1 MAAAVSRSRAAS
13 GPGRAVSPKRVLVVQ
28 PFWGR
33 PSNRFLERHL
43 AMLADRGA
51 LAAVAVLY
59 PTPRRSWRGIPVVS
73 LSDAASATGRGRWL
87 ARALLRRVGVVP
99 SALER
104 RPVEGLVRLLE
115 SMPVDAILCQY
126 ATTAAALWEPL
137 REAHSA
143 VFVHLHGADTVE
155 SMCPAGHRERL
166 LEMSSRALVICN
178 SQQTRKVVAG
188 WGLPDQRM
196 VVKPLGVEVP
206 VRAPE
211 RPHRDPVTVLQLGRL
226 IGAKGPGCTIRAF
239 ERACEQGLQGRLLL
253 IGDGPLRAECDRLV
267 EQSPWRRRIVRKGAV
282 AWEEGRRLRREAD
295 IFTQHSRRDEA
306 TGQVEAFGVAVVE
319 AMAEGLPV
327 VGTRSGGV
335 VEIVVD
341 GVTGTLV
348 EPGDVEGQAA
358 ALLRLAADP
367 ELRRAM
373 GVEGWLRARDH
384 FSVER
389 EAHQLLR
396 ILGLES

>member
-1 MAAAVSRSRAAS
+1 
-13 GPGRAVSPKRVLVVQ
+13 VLVIQ
-28 PFWGR
+28 PFWGL

-43 AMLADRGA
+43 EMLAERDA

-59 PTPRRSWRGIPVVS
+59 PTARRRWRGVPVVS
-73 LSDAASATGRGRWL
+73 LSDSASAAGRGRWL
-87 ARALLRRVGVVP
+87 ARALLRRIGLTP
-99 SALER
+99 SWLGR
-104 RPVEGLVRLLE
+104 RSADGLRRLLGAT
-115 SMPVDAILCQY
+115 PVDAVLCQY

-137 REAHSA
+137 QAARCDL
-143 VFVHLHGADTVE
+143 FVHLHGADTVE

-166 LEMSSRALVICN
+166 LEIASRALIICN
-178 SQQTRKVVAG
+178 SQQTRRVVAG
-188 WGLPDQRM
+188 WGLSDRCM

-211 RPHRDPVTVLQLGRL
+211 RPRRDEVTVLQLGRL
-226 IGAKGPGCTIRAF
+226 VGAKGPGRTIRAF

-253 IGDGPLRAECDRLV
+253 VGDGPLAADCDRLV
-267 EQSPWRRRIVRKGAV
+267 ADSRWRSRIVRKGAV

-295 IFTQHSRRDEA
+295 IATQHNQEDPA

-335 VEIVVD
+335 VEIVAD
-341 GVTGTLV
+341 GVTGVLV
-348 EPGDVEGQAA
+348 EPGDEAAQAA
-358 ALLRLAADP
+358 ALLRLASDA
-367 ELRRAM
+367 ELRRRM
-373 GVEGWLRARDH
+373 GAAAWQRAREC

-389 EAHQLLR
+389 EAQQLLG
-396 ILGLES
+396 ILGVE